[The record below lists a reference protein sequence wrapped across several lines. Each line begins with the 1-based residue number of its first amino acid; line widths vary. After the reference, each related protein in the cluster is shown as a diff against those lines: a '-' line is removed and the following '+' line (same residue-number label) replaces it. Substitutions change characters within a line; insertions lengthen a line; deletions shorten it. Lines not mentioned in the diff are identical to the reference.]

1 MPLFKTIFHVRTSFM
16 KHTKL
21 PPVITEEKGKVLYMT
36 QSGLGHIIDA
46 DGKEIDL
53 PYCLPGETVIYDKV
67 QRKRKTDYYYRG
79 IATKSLNRA
88 EPICPHFSQCGGC
101 TLQHMNEKDYTEFK
115 KSIVTQHLQN
125 YGLDPFVVEDPVILK
140 AGQRRRTNMDIRKK
154 NDKVFLGYHQLKSH
168 AVMNIGP
175 CPVLDSEIEALL
187 DPFSKCLNKVL
198 ENFQKA
204 KIFITKTESG
214 IDLSFEIQEVK
225 ELTEDQRS
233 HLKQF
238 SEDNNLCRFMFKYR
252 KTRDVLHERE
262 KPYVLIDDVK
272 VDIEP
277 WSFLQSSVKADEYLT
292 KWVLDAVPE
301 NTAHIYDLFCGR
313 GTFTFPLSNK
323 AAVTGIELDQSALEA
338 LNTANDNLGDNK
350 RTITTLQQNLFENPV
365 TAQLLNK
372 ADVVVIDPPRAGANA
387 QCIEVAKSNAKTII
401 YVSCNPETFAKDSK
415 VLVDAGYTLNK
426 VHILDQFIYTPHLE
440 VVGILTKA

>member
-1 MPLFKTIFHVRTSFM
+1 M
-16 KHTKL
+16 KHTKQ

-36 QSGLGHIIDA
+36 QSGLGHVIDA

-67 QRKRKTDYYYRG
+67 QRRRKTDYYYRG

-125 YGLDPFVVEDPVILK
+125 HGLDPFLVEDPVVLK

-175 CPVLDSEIEALL
+175 CPVLDPEIEALL
-187 DPFSKCLNKVL
+187 NPFAQCLNKVL

-204 KIFITKTESG
+204 KIFITKTDTG

-225 ELTEDQRS
+225 ALNEEQRS

-238 SEDNNLCRFMFKYR
+238 CEDNNLCRFIFKYR
-252 KTRDVLHERE
+252 KTHDILYERE
-262 KPYVLIDDVK
+262 KPYVLIDNVQ

-277 WSFLQSSVKADEYLT
+277 WSFLQSSIKADEYLT
-292 KWVLDAVPE
+292 KWVLDAVPKNAE
-301 NTAHIYDLFCGR
+301 HIYDLFCGR
-313 GTFTFPLSNK
+313 GTFTFPLSRQ
-323 AAVTGIELDQSALEA
+323 AAVTGVELDQSALEA
-338 LNTANDNLGDNK
+338 LNSANDKLAINK
-350 RTITTLQQNLFENPV
+350 RAITTLQQNLFESPIK
-365 TAQLLNK
+365 AQQLNK
-372 ADVVVIDPPRAGANA
+372 ADVVVIDPPRAGAHA
-387 QCIEVAKSNAKTII
+387 QSKELAKSTVQTII
-401 YVSCNPETFAKDSK
+401 YVSCNPETFAKDCKLLADS
-415 VLVDAGYTLNK
+415 GYHLKK

-440 VVGILTKA
+440 VVGVLTRP